1 MTTFVLSHNLQITSD
16 SVPAIDMQD
25 LAEALVVNA
34 SAITAAQVLDHP
46 HWALTCESSLEPVQL
61 AHELVKAWKTYRQ
74 NNGHTSS
81 HTVLALGGR
90 KDSVGAPGSPLQEG
104 YWGVDVVE
112 TQDPKAFLA
121 AINWDGLK
129 STRPQEAVFEILA

>member
-25 LAEALVVNA
+25 LADALVANSSVI
-34 SAITAAQVLDHP
+34 SAAQVLDHP

-61 AHELVKAWKTYRQ
+61 AHELVKAWKMYRQ
-74 NNGHTSS
+74 KNGHTSS

-90 KDSVGAPGSPLQEG
+90 KDSAGAPDSPLQEG

-112 TQDPKAFLA
+112 TQDPKEFLT
-121 AINWDGLK
+121 AINWDALK
-129 STRPQEAVFEILA
+129 STRPQEAVFEISS